1 MRIAPLQVATL
12 AIASVFVARAAVR
25 MVQPEFNILRFAVLG
40 WPPWTV
46 WAVSAAELAG
56 AALLLWGATFRAG
69 ALLLAIVAAAFLVT
83 YARIGVPAA
92 GLGSGGLLIALA
104 GLVMLRR

>member
-1 MRIAPLQVATL
+1 MRIAPLQLATL

-46 WAVSAAELAG
+46 WGGS
-56 AALLLWGATFRAG
+56 
-69 ALLLAIVAAAFLVT
+69 
-83 YARIGVPAA
+83 AA

>member
-1 MRIAPLQVATL
+1 MRIAPLQLATL

-40 WPPWTV
+40 WPPDRPV
-46 WAVSAAELAG
+46 Q
-56 AALLLWGATFRAG
+56 
-69 ALLLAIVAAAFLVT
+69 
-83 YARIGVPAA
+83 PAA

-104 GLVMLRR
+104 VLVMLRR